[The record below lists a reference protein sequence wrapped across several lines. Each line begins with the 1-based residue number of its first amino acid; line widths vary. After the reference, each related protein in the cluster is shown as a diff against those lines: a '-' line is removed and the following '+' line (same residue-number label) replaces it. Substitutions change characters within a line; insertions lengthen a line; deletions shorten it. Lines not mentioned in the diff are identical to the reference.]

1 VRIGPVS
8 ARRVAAALV
17 AAAAAASFAA
27 GAAASEKTTQPQPIR
42 HVGIV
47 MTNTGIK
54 LSITTVVRG
63 SLVLFKLRN
72 SASKPRDFFIGGILI
87 HSLKPGGIRDFQ
99 LQFLDRGNVP
109 YYSAAH
115 PGKKYTGIFRV
126 T

>member
-1 VRIGPVS
+1 
-8 ARRVAAALV
+8 
-17 AAAAAASFAA
+17 
-27 GAAASEKTTQPQPIR
+27 
-42 HVGIV
+42 VGIV

-54 LSITTVVRG
+54 LSVSTVVRG

-72 SASKPRDFFIGGILI
+72 SASKPRDFFIGGYLV

-109 YYSAAH
+109 YYSVAH
-115 PGKKYTGIFRV
+115 PGKKYTGLFRV